1 MKHTNDIALS
11 RATRSNSLNQ
21 LGAAAKHIL
30 PCVFLMDEHMKASLP
45 TSINHKLTATLR
57 QVAMAAAIVSVAL
70 PAMAQSPI
78 SPNAPLAPSA
88 NPLIPSQPKLD
99 TKLSPLSRPSG
110 VIQLDRIIAIVNNEV
125 ITQGD
130 LSNQMAMVAKNLQ
143 KQGTALPPQ
152 DALQKQLLERM
163 INDLIQLQEAKET
176 GVRIDDA
183 TLDKTLQ
190 RIADENNVSMT
201 EFRRLLEQDGIA
213 WSKFRE
219 DIRGQVIMSRLRER
233 EVEGTVGVTEAE
245 VDTQLALEAREA
257 TTDQEY
263 RLAHILVLVPEQ
275 ATTQQVEAR
284 RKRAMQALLELRRGA
299 EFAQISAQYSDAPD
313 ALQGGSL
320 GWRAANRLPAIF
332 VEAINTLKSGETSD
346 ILRSPNGFH
355 IVKLLDKRG
364 KNATPSIQQ
373 TRGRHIL
380 IRNKDGLTDDEA
392 RSRLQR
398 LRERII
404 GGSDFAELAKVHS
417 DDPSS
422 SKGGDLGWM
431 SPGDTVPEFERAMNQ
446 LRDNE
451 ISQPFQSPFGWHIV
465 QVQERRSEGLSEER
479 KRAVARNAI
488 RARKADEAYNDWL
501 RQTRDRAFVEYRLE
515 EK

>member
-1 MKHTNDIALS
+1 MKFVPLSIFQNTTPSTRMIGLVGALL
-11 RATRSNSLNQ
+11 AWSL
-21 LGAAAKHIL
+21 H
-30 PCVFLMDEHMKASLP
+30 
-45 TSINHKLTATLR
+45 
-57 QVAMAAAIVSVAL
+57 
-70 PAMAQSPI
+70 AQSPI
-78 SPNAPLAPSA
+78 LPTAPTAPNATPISGA
-88 NPLIPSQPKLD
+88 QPRLD
-99 TKLSPLSRPSG
+99 TRLTPTARPSG
-110 VIQLDRIIAIVNNEV
+110 VVQLDRIVAVVNNEV
-125 ITQGD
+125 ITQVELND
-130 LSNQMAMVAKNLQ
+130 QMTMVTKNLQ

-152 DALQKQLLERM
+152 DALQKQLIERM
-163 INDLIQLQEAKET
+163 INDLIQVQEAKES
-176 GVRIDDA
+176 GIRIDDA

-190 RIADENNVSMT
+190 RIADENSVSMT
-201 EFRRLLEQDGIA
+201 EFRRLLEADGIT
-213 WSKFRE
+213 WQKFRE
-219 DIRGQVIMSRLRER
+219 DIRNQVAMSRLRER
-233 EVEGTVGVTEAE
+233 EVEGNIGVTEAE
-245 VDTQLALEAREA
+245 VDTQIALEAREA
-257 TTDQEY
+257 TTNQEY

-275 ATTQQVEAR
+275 ATTQQIDAR
-284 RKRAMQALLELRRGA
+284 RKRAMQALAELRKGA
-299 EFAQISAQYSDAPD
+299 EFAQISAQFSDAPD

-320 GWRAANRLPAIF
+320 GWRESNRLPAIF
-332 VEAINTLKSGETSD
+332 VEAINTLKTGETSD

-364 KNATPSIQQ
+364 KNATPLIQQ

-380 IRNKDGLTDDEA
+380 VRNKDGLTDDEA

-398 LRERII
+398 LRERIVA
-404 GGSDFAELAKVHS
+404 GADFAELAKVHS

-451 ISQPFQSPFGWHIV
+451 LSQPFQSPFGWHLL

-488 RARKADEAYNDWL
+488 RGRKAEEAYTDWL
-501 RQTRDRAFVEYRLE
+501 RQIRDRAFVEYRAE

>member
-1 MKHTNDIALS
+1 MDVSMKSLPLPNTLTSNFFQRLLAMALS
-11 RATRSNSLNQ
+11 SLV
-21 LGAAAKHIL
+21 L
-30 PCVFLMDEHMKASLP
+30 S
-45 TSINHKLTATLR
+45 SY
-57 QVAMAAAIVSVAL
+57 
-70 PAMAQSPI
+70 AQSPI
-78 SPNAPLAPSA
+78 LPAAPGNSPIIGAQPRLDTRLTAPSR
-88 NPLIPSQPKLD
+88 Q
-99 TKLSPLSRPSG
+99 SG
-110 VIQLDRIIAIVNNEV
+110 VISLDRIVAIVNNEV
-125 ITQGD
+125 ITQGELTD
-130 LSNQMAMVAKNLQ
+130 QITMVTKNLQ

-163 INDLIQLQEAKET
+163 INDLIQVQEAKET
-176 GVRIDDA
+176 GIRIDDG

-190 RIADENNVSMT
+190 RIADENSVSMT
-201 EFRRLLEQDGIA
+201 EFRRLLEQDGVV
-213 WSKFRE
+213 WQKFRE
-219 DIRGQVIMSRLRER
+219 DIRNQVVMSRLRER
-233 EVEGTVGVTEAE
+233 EVEGNVGVTEAE
-245 VDTQLALEAREA
+245 VDTLIALETRDA
-257 TTDQEY
+257 TTNQEY
-263 RLAHILVLVPEQ
+263 RLAHILVLLPEQ

-284 RKRAMQALLELRRGA
+284 RKRAMQALSELRRGA
-299 EFAQISAQYSDAPD
+299 EFAQISAQFSDAPD

-320 GWRAANRLPAIF
+320 GWREANRLPSIF
-332 VEAINTLKSGETSD
+332 VEAVNTLKPGETSD

-364 KNATPSIQQ
+364 KNATPSVQQ

-380 IRNKDGLTDDEA
+380 VRNKDGLTDDEA

-398 LRERII
+398 LRERIVA
-404 GGSDFAELAKVHS
+404 GADFAELAKVHS

-451 ISQPFQSPFGWHIV
+451 LSQPFQSPFGWHIV

-488 RARKADEAYNDWL
+488 RARKAEEAYTDWL
-501 RQTRDRAFVEYRLE
+501 RQTRDRAFVEYRVE
-515 EK
+515 ER